1 MMRVALFGATSK
13 TGRYVTA
20 ALAERGHEVVAIARS
35 RERLDR
41 LDPRA
46 RRAEGDLER
55 PETIARALDGAECVA
70 SLAHARFIPTLLEV
84 LPPSCR
90 RVVLTGSLRVAT
102 RLADP
107 AAEAVRAGEAA
118 FRASG
123 RAGVMLHPSMIYGAP
138 DDRNVNRILRL
149 LRRLPPRVPVPLP
162 LPDGGRHTV
171 QPVFVDDMVA
181 AFVAAIERPQA
192 DGAPIA
198 VAGPEPI
205 TYRRMIE
212 LCAEALGRRVMVVA
226 VPVGAL
232 ARAAALLRRIGVQP
246 PFDVDE
252 LARSVEDKSFD
263 IRDLQARL
271 GIEPRSFAEGLKLK
285 LARGWTGEPEVD

>member
-1 MMRVALFGATSK
+1 MRVALLGATSK

-20 ALAERGHEVVAIARS
+20 ALAERGHEVIAIARS

-55 PETIARALDGAECVA
+55 PDTVARALDGAECVA
-70 SLAHARFIPTLLEV
+70 SLAHARFIPALLGV

-90 RVVLTGSLRVAT
+90 RVVLTSSLRIAT
-102 RLADP
+102 RLVDP

-123 RAGVMLHPSMIYGAP
+123 RGGVVLHPSMIYGAP

-149 LRRLPPRVPVPLP
+149 LRRFPRRVPILLP

-171 QPVFVDDMVA
+171 QPIFVDDMVE
-181 AFVAAIERPQA
+181 AFVAAIERPDA
-192 DGAPIA
+192 DGPPIA

-212 LCAEALGRRVMVVA
+212 LCAEALGRRAMVVA
-226 VPVGAL
+226 VPLGVLTRLAGVLQRVG
-232 ARAAALLRRIGVQP
+232 IPP
-246 PFDVDE
+246 PFDVPE
-252 LARSVEDKSFD
+252 LIRSVEDKSFD
-263 IRDLQARL
+263 INDLRTRL
-271 GIEPRSFAEGLKLK
+271 GVEPRSFAGGLQLK
-285 LARGWTGEPEVD
+285 LARGWTDEPGAD

>member
-1 MMRVALFGATSK
+1 MRVALLGATSK

-20 ALAERGHEVVAIARS
+20 ALAERGHEVIAIARS

-55 PETIARALDGAECVA
+55 PDTIARALEGAECVA
-70 SLAHARFIPTLLEV
+70 SLAHARFIPTLLDV

-107 AAEAVRAGEAA
+107 AAAAVRAGERA
-118 FRASG
+118 FAASG
-123 RAGVMLHPSMIYGAP
+123 RAGVVLHPSMIYGAP

-149 LRRLPPRVPVPLP
+149 LRRFPRRVPIPLP

-171 QPVFVDDMVA
+171 QPVFVDDMVE
-181 AFVAAIERPQA
+181 AFVAAIERREA
-192 DGAPIA
+192 DGTPIA

-212 LCAEALGRRVMVVA
+212 LCAEALGRRVIVVA
-226 VPVGAL
+226 VPLGVLSRLAGAL
-232 ARAAALLRRIGVQP
+232 RRVGLP
-246 PFDVDE
+246 SPFDAAE

-263 IRDLQARL
+263 IRDLRERL
-271 GIEPRSFAEGLKLK
+271 GVEPRAFADGLKLK
-285 LARGWTGEPEVD
+285 LARGWTSEPAVD